1 MTKFTKSEENYITH
15 EVQLRLHD
23 EQFKRVDRDIRGI
36 KTLLF
41 SILGIGVTS
50 IVLPILLHSYK
61 LA

>member
-1 MTKFTKSEENYITH
+1 MSTFTKSEENYIEH

-23 EQFKRVDRDIRGI
+23 ERFKRVDNDIRGI

-50 IVLPILLHSYK
+50 IIVPILLHAYK